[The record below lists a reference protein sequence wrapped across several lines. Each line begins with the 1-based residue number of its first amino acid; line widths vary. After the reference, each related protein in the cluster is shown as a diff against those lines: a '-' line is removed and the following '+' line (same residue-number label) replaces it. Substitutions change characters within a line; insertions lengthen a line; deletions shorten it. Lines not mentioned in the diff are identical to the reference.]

1 MKLKVFHIVA
11 RSISYNLKNAVY
23 QASIILLLAAVIT
36 GSLLTGKSVRKSLRQ
51 TSLEKLGNTG
61 ILISSGIRYF
71 DPSLAERISS
81 ETGLKTTGLLELDGY
96 CQHFSSGQTASRIKI
111 YGITDDFF
119 SFQGHPGLVVNK
131 GEIAVN
137 ERLAD
142 YLGIKTG
149 DELIIRF
156 NSISSIP
163 ADAPFSPGKGAT
175 ASMVLKT
182 GAIFTSANSGNFSLG
197 ITQITPMNIFI

>member
-96 CQHFSSGQTASRIKI
+96 CQHFSSGQTASRIKFTELQMI
-111 YGITDDFF
+111 
-119 SFQGHPGLVVNK
+119 SFHFRDIRGWWL
-131 GEIAVN
+131 
-137 ERLAD
+137 
-142 YLGIKTG
+142 IKVK
-149 DELIIRF
+149 L
-156 NSISSIP
+156 
-163 ADAPFSPGKGAT
+163 
-175 ASMVLKT
+175 
-182 GAIFTSANSGNFSLG
+182 
-197 ITQITPMNIFI
+197 Q